1 MAVLD
6 DDKEGFLRS
15 ARSLIQTVGRAAR
28 NLHGKAIFY
37 ADKITPAMRETMDE
51 TARRRTLQQR
61 FNEEHHIKPRQVQK
75 KIVDVMEV
83 ALKQS
88 EVFKAPEEK
97 RARPISRR
105 EWEERQQK
113 LSPKEL
119 SAEIDKLN
127 AQMIKLARELKF
139 EEAALV
145 RDKMQA
151 LQQMLLLLPGR
162 EAC

>member
-1 MAVLD
+1 
-6 DDKEGFLRS
+6 
-15 ARSLIQTVGRAAR
+15 
-28 NLHGKAIFY
+28 
-37 ADKITPAMRETMDE
+37 
-51 TARRRTLQQR
+51 
-61 FNEEHHIKPRQVQK
+61 
-75 KIVDVMEV
+75 MEV
-83 ALKQS
+83 AFKQS

-151 LQQMLLLLPGR
+151 LQPMLLLLPGR